1 MQNGEQRQQA
11 SGPVTTLLPPP
22 KALDTTGDVWRS
34 WKTWR
39 QEFELFAT
47 ATYLNQQPKEVQAAT
62 FLMIIGEDARKT
74 YSTLD
79 FATDEEKSD
88 VEVLK
93 MKFEAFY
100 KPALNLAYHEF
111 RFGKCDQKDG
121 ESFNDWLT
129 DLRVLAK
136 SCEFG
141 QLEERMLRSRII
153 LGIRDKKLQEKLI
166 SENASFTKTVEMCRS
181 REHGKEQ
188 CEEIQARPKSD
199 YAAEMNALSEAKGQ
213 RCTKCA
219 KVHQTDRVCPA
230 KGRTCR
236 KCGGR
241 NHFAIACK
249 KMQKRFHSK
258 EHAVAS
264 VDAEE
269 GDFWLETLSH
279 ARGKDDRWTATVEI
293 EGKPIFCK
301 LDTGATC
308 SVIARSQ
315 LQKITNK
322 QPLDCNVVLN
332 TFFGF
337 QKKATK
343 QVRLEVATR
352 ESKILT
358 EFFVVDDEIAVTLSG
373 TVAEELGLLQR
384 VCSVDQIELYGTAK
398 PYEDVFEGLGQLEG
412 IVYHLKLKPGSQG
425 VVKPARRIPIALQ
438 SKVKAELDR
447 METAGVIVKVTE
459 PTEWASNMVVVTK
472 GEKVR
477 ICLDPSDL
485 NKALLREH
493 YPMPTLEDIAPSIS
507 GAQYF
512 TTLDAA
518 SGFWQI
524 KLDKES
530 SKICT
535 MCTPYGRYRFL
546 RMPFGIS
553 SAPEIFQRAMH
564 RVLEGL
570 EGVAVVMDDILVW
583 GRSREQHDANLEHVL
598 RRCREYKL
606 KLNRK
611 KCRFLQESVRYLG
624 HILTRDGLSLDP
636 QRLEDILQVQTPSNQ
651 KELQTFL
658 GMVNFVSRFIPNM
671 SDLTAPLREL
681 LKKNVAWLWEDRQDA
696 SFKAL
701 KEALATAP
709 VLSYYEKG
717 KPIRLSVDA
726 SQNGVGAVII
736 QDGHPLAYSS
746 RSLTETQQRYAQI
759 EKEML
764 AIVHGCERFR
774 DYLFG
779 QPEVVVESDHK
790 PLEII
795 FKKPLCQC
803 PLRLQRMRLS
813 LQRYPIVVKYTPGKQ
828 LFVADALSRS
838 PSQAIL
844 KEQCLNYQLNTIA
857 CLQVSDRRLSQVLQ
871 ETDQDPVMVKL
882 RQYASSQ
889 WPESKADVSSELRCY
904 WSFRDELHTQDGLV
918 FRSNRLIIPA
928 KMRSEVLACLHAAH
942 GGAEKMKARARAVL
956 FWPSI
961 NSDLEEVARRCE
973 TCQKHKPRNRRLPL
987 MNHEIPSLP
996 WEVVG
1001 ADICYHN
1008 ATEYLVVVDFY
1019 SFFFEI
1025 RPVKTTADKVI
1036 AAFADIFATHGFPQR
1051 LCTDNGPPFSSQDF
1065 REFVGKISLHHV
1077 RSSPYH
1083 PRSNGMAER
1092 AVQEAKK
1099 LLKRYRYG
1107 TVDFCAALLEWRN
1120 TPRDSY
1126 LKSPMQRLMGRN
1138 ARTLLPVTETHLR
1151 PQTIPPEE
1159 VQRRLHVIRS
1169 RQRSF
1174 YNRGTRPLP
1183 GLPEGSRVTVYN
1195 VPSKTWSPATV
1206 VKPANS
1212 PRAYI
1217 VETEDGLQLQRT
1229 REHLR
1234 LAPTPLVPPTQ
1245 EHQADVGPA
1254 EPQLRR
1260 SERNRRPPQR
1270 YPMPEL

>member
-658 GMVNFVSRFIPNM
+658 GMV
-671 SDLTAPLREL
+671 
-681 LKKNVAWLWEDRQDA
+681 
-696 SFKAL
+696 
-701 KEALATAP
+701 
-709 VLSYYEKG
+709 
-717 KPIRLSVDA
+717 
-726 SQNGVGAVII
+726 
-736 QDGHPLAYSS
+736 
-746 RSLTETQQRYAQI
+746 
-759 EKEML
+759 
-764 AIVHGCERFR
+764 
-774 DYLFG
+774 
-779 QPEVVVESDHK
+779 
-790 PLEII
+790 
-795 FKKPLCQC
+795 
-803 PLRLQRMRLS
+803 
-813 LQRYPIVVKYTPGKQ
+813 
-828 LFVADALSRS
+828 
-838 PSQAIL
+838 
-844 KEQCLNYQLNTIA
+844 
-857 CLQVSDRRLSQVLQ
+857 SDRRLSQVLQ

-1169 RQRSF
+1169 RQRSY

-1206 VKPANS
+1206 IKPANS

>member
-129 DLRVLAK
+129 DLR
-136 SCEFG
+136 
-141 QLEERMLRSRII
+141 
-153 LGIRDKKLQEKLI
+153 
-166 SENASFTKTVEMCRS
+166 
-181 REHGKEQ
+181 
-188 CEEIQARPKSD
+188 
-199 YAAEMNALSEAKGQ
+199 
-213 RCTKCA
+213 
-219 KVHQTDRVCPA
+219 
-230 KGRTCR
+230 
-236 KCGGR
+236 
-241 NHFAIACK
+241 
-249 KMQKRFHSK
+249 
-258 EHAVAS
+258 
-264 VDAEE
+264 
-269 GDFWLETLSH
+269 
-279 ARGKDDRWTATVEI
+279 
-293 EGKPIFCK
+293 

-472 GEKVR
+472 GEK
-477 ICLDPSDL
+477 
-485 NKALLREH
+485 
-493 YPMPTLEDIAPSIS
+493 
-507 GAQYF
+507 
-512 TTLDAA
+512 
-518 SGFWQI
+518 
-524 KLDKES
+524 
-530 SKICT
+530 
-535 MCTPYGRYRFL
+535 
-546 RMPFGIS
+546 
-553 SAPEIFQRAMH
+553 
-564 RVLEGL
+564 
-570 EGVAVVMDDILVW
+570 
-583 GRSREQHDANLEHVL
+583 
-598 RRCREYKL
+598 
-606 KLNRK
+606 
-611 KCRFLQESVRYLG
+611 ESVRYLG

-658 GMVNFVSRFIPNM
+658 GM
-671 SDLTAPLREL
+671 
-681 LKKNVAWLWEDRQDA
+681 
-696 SFKAL
+696 
-701 KEALATAP
+701 
-709 VLSYYEKG
+709 
-717 KPIRLSVDA
+717 
-726 SQNGVGAVII
+726 
-736 QDGHPLAYSS
+736 
-746 RSLTETQQRYAQI
+746 
-759 EKEML
+759 
-764 AIVHGCERFR
+764 
-774 DYLFG
+774 
-779 QPEVVVESDHK
+779 
-790 PLEII
+790 
-795 FKKPLCQC
+795 
-803 PLRLQRMRLS
+803 
-813 LQRYPIVVKYTPGKQ
+813 
-828 LFVADALSRS
+828 
-838 PSQAIL
+838 
-844 KEQCLNYQLNTIA
+844 
-857 CLQVSDRRLSQVLQ
+857 VSDRRLSQVLQ

-1051 LCTDNGPPFSSQDF
+1051 LCTDNGPPFSSQT
-1065 REFVGKISLHHV
+1065 FVNLS
-1077 RSSPYH
+1077 
-1083 PRSNGMAER
+1083 
-1092 AVQEAKK
+1092 
-1099 LLKRYRYG
+1099 
-1107 TVDFCAALLEWRN
+1107 
-1120 TPRDSY
+1120 
-1126 LKSPMQRLMGRN
+1126 RLMGRN

-1169 RQRSF
+1169 RQRSY

-1183 GLPEGSRVTVYN
+1183 GLPEGSSVTVYN

-1206 VKPANS
+1206 IKPANS

>member
-472 GEKVR
+472 GEK
-477 ICLDPSDL
+477 
-485 NKALLREH
+485 
-493 YPMPTLEDIAPSIS
+493 
-507 GAQYF
+507 
-512 TTLDAA
+512 
-518 SGFWQI
+518 
-524 KLDKES
+524 
-530 SKICT
+530 
-535 MCTPYGRYRFL
+535 
-546 RMPFGIS
+546 
-553 SAPEIFQRAMH
+553 
-564 RVLEGL
+564 
-570 EGVAVVMDDILVW
+570 
-583 GRSREQHDANLEHVL
+583 
-598 RRCREYKL
+598 
-606 KLNRK
+606 
-611 KCRFLQESVRYLG
+611 ESVRYLG

-658 GMVNFVSRFIPNM
+658 GM
-671 SDLTAPLREL
+671 
-681 LKKNVAWLWEDRQDA
+681 
-696 SFKAL
+696 
-701 KEALATAP
+701 
-709 VLSYYEKG
+709 
-717 KPIRLSVDA
+717 
-726 SQNGVGAVII
+726 
-736 QDGHPLAYSS
+736 
-746 RSLTETQQRYAQI
+746 
-759 EKEML
+759 
-764 AIVHGCERFR
+764 
-774 DYLFG
+774 
-779 QPEVVVESDHK
+779 
-790 PLEII
+790 
-795 FKKPLCQC
+795 
-803 PLRLQRMRLS
+803 
-813 LQRYPIVVKYTPGKQ
+813 
-828 LFVADALSRS
+828 
-838 PSQAIL
+838 
-844 KEQCLNYQLNTIA
+844 
-857 CLQVSDRRLSQVLQ
+857 VSDRRLSQVLQ

>member
-22 KALDTTGDVWRS
+22 KAMDTTGDVWRS

-199 YAAEMNALSEAKGQ
+199 YAAEMNALSEAK
-213 RCTKCA
+213 
-219 KVHQTDRVCPA
+219 
-230 KGRTCR
+230 
-236 KCGGR
+236 
-241 NHFAIACK
+241 
-249 KMQKRFHSK
+249 
-258 EHAVAS
+258 
-264 VDAEE
+264 
-269 GDFWLETLSH
+269 
-279 ARGKDDRWTATVEI
+279 
-293 EGKPIFCK
+293 
-301 LDTGATC
+301 
-308 SVIARSQ
+308 ARSQ

-322 QPLDCNVVLN
+322 QPLDCNFVLN

-472 GEKVR
+472 GEK
-477 ICLDPSDL
+477 
-485 NKALLREH
+485 
-493 YPMPTLEDIAPSIS
+493 
-507 GAQYF
+507 
-512 TTLDAA
+512 
-518 SGFWQI
+518 
-524 KLDKES
+524 
-530 SKICT
+530 
-535 MCTPYGRYRFL
+535 
-546 RMPFGIS
+546 
-553 SAPEIFQRAMH
+553 
-564 RVLEGL
+564 
-570 EGVAVVMDDILVW
+570 
-583 GRSREQHDANLEHVL
+583 
-598 RRCREYKL
+598 
-606 KLNRK
+606 
-611 KCRFLQESVRYLG
+611 ESVRYLG

-658 GMVNFVSRFIPNM
+658 GM
-671 SDLTAPLREL
+671 
-681 LKKNVAWLWEDRQDA
+681 
-696 SFKAL
+696 
-701 KEALATAP
+701 
-709 VLSYYEKG
+709 
-717 KPIRLSVDA
+717 
-726 SQNGVGAVII
+726 
-736 QDGHPLAYSS
+736 
-746 RSLTETQQRYAQI
+746 
-759 EKEML
+759 
-764 AIVHGCERFR
+764 
-774 DYLFG
+774 
-779 QPEVVVESDHK
+779 
-790 PLEII
+790 
-795 FKKPLCQC
+795 
-803 PLRLQRMRLS
+803 
-813 LQRYPIVVKYTPGKQ
+813 
-828 LFVADALSRS
+828 
-838 PSQAIL
+838 
-844 KEQCLNYQLNTIA
+844 
-857 CLQVSDRRLSQVLQ
+857 VSDRRLSQVLQ

-973 TCQKHKPRNRRLPL
+973 TCQKHKPRNLRLPL

-1159 VQRRLHVIRS
+1159 VQRRLHVIRR

>member
-384 VCSVDQIELYGTAK
+384 VCSVDQLELYGTAK

-472 GEKVR
+472 GEK
-477 ICLDPSDL
+477 
-485 NKALLREH
+485 
-493 YPMPTLEDIAPSIS
+493 
-507 GAQYF
+507 
-512 TTLDAA
+512 
-518 SGFWQI
+518 
-524 KLDKES
+524 
-530 SKICT
+530 
-535 MCTPYGRYRFL
+535 
-546 RMPFGIS
+546 
-553 SAPEIFQRAMH
+553 
-564 RVLEGL
+564 
-570 EGVAVVMDDILVW
+570 
-583 GRSREQHDANLEHVL
+583 
-598 RRCREYKL
+598 
-606 KLNRK
+606 
-611 KCRFLQESVRYLG
+611 ESVRYLG

-658 GMVNFVSRFIPNM
+658 GM
-671 SDLTAPLREL
+671 
-681 LKKNVAWLWEDRQDA
+681 
-696 SFKAL
+696 
-701 KEALATAP
+701 
-709 VLSYYEKG
+709 
-717 KPIRLSVDA
+717 
-726 SQNGVGAVII
+726 
-736 QDGHPLAYSS
+736 
-746 RSLTETQQRYAQI
+746 
-759 EKEML
+759 
-764 AIVHGCERFR
+764 
-774 DYLFG
+774 
-779 QPEVVVESDHK
+779 
-790 PLEII
+790 
-795 FKKPLCQC
+795 
-803 PLRLQRMRLS
+803 
-813 LQRYPIVVKYTPGKQ
+813 
-828 LFVADALSRS
+828 
-838 PSQAIL
+838 
-844 KEQCLNYQLNTIA
+844 
-857 CLQVSDRRLSQVLQ
+857 VSDRRLSQVLQ

-1107 TVDFCAALLEWRN
+1107 TVDFCAALLEWRKHSS
-1120 TPRDSY
+1120 RFLFEIS
-1126 LKSPMQRLMGRN
+1126 N
-1138 ARTLLPVTETHLR
+1138 AETHG
-1151 PQTIPPEE
+1151 PKCEDAAASHGNP
-1159 VQRRLHVIRS
+1159 
-1169 RQRSF
+1169 
-1174 YNRGTRPLP
+1174 
-1183 GLPEGSRVTVYN
+1183 
-1195 VPSKTWSPATV
+1195 PAT
-1206 VKPANS
+1206 ADHTARGGS
-1212 PRAYI
+1212 TAAPR
-1217 VETEDGLQLQRT
+1217 
-1229 REHLR
+1229 
-1234 LAPTPLVPPTQ
+1234 
-1245 EHQADVGPA
+1245 HQK
-1254 EPQLRR
+1254 
-1260 SERNRRPPQR
+1260 
-1270 YPMPEL
+1270 

>member
-472 GEKVR
+472 GEK
-477 ICLDPSDL
+477 
-485 NKALLREH
+485 
-493 YPMPTLEDIAPSIS
+493 
-507 GAQYF
+507 
-512 TTLDAA
+512 
-518 SGFWQI
+518 
-524 KLDKES
+524 
-530 SKICT
+530 
-535 MCTPYGRYRFL
+535 
-546 RMPFGIS
+546 
-553 SAPEIFQRAMH
+553 
-564 RVLEGL
+564 
-570 EGVAVVMDDILVW
+570 
-583 GRSREQHDANLEHVL
+583 
-598 RRCREYKL
+598 
-606 KLNRK
+606 
-611 KCRFLQESVRYLG
+611 ESVRYLG

>member
-472 GEKVR
+472 GEK
-477 ICLDPSDL
+477 
-485 NKALLREH
+485 
-493 YPMPTLEDIAPSIS
+493 
-507 GAQYF
+507 
-512 TTLDAA
+512 
-518 SGFWQI
+518 
-524 KLDKES
+524 
-530 SKICT
+530 
-535 MCTPYGRYRFL
+535 
-546 RMPFGIS
+546 
-553 SAPEIFQRAMH
+553 
-564 RVLEGL
+564 
-570 EGVAVVMDDILVW
+570 
-583 GRSREQHDANLEHVL
+583 
-598 RRCREYKL
+598 
-606 KLNRK
+606 
-611 KCRFLQESVRYLG
+611 ESVRYLG

-658 GMVNFVSRFIPNM
+658 GM
-671 SDLTAPLREL
+671 
-681 LKKNVAWLWEDRQDA
+681 
-696 SFKAL
+696 
-701 KEALATAP
+701 
-709 VLSYYEKG
+709 
-717 KPIRLSVDA
+717 
-726 SQNGVGAVII
+726 
-736 QDGHPLAYSS
+736 
-746 RSLTETQQRYAQI
+746 
-759 EKEML
+759 
-764 AIVHGCERFR
+764 
-774 DYLFG
+774 
-779 QPEVVVESDHK
+779 
-790 PLEII
+790 
-795 FKKPLCQC
+795 
-803 PLRLQRMRLS
+803 
-813 LQRYPIVVKYTPGKQ
+813 
-828 LFVADALSRS
+828 
-838 PSQAIL
+838 
-844 KEQCLNYQLNTIA
+844 
-857 CLQVSDRRLSQVLQ
+857 VSDRRLSQVLQ

-904 WSFRDELHTQDGLV
+904 WSFRDELHTQDGL
-918 FRSNRLIIPA
+918 
-928 KMRSEVLACLHAAH
+928 
-942 GGAEKMKARARAVL
+942 
-956 FWPSI
+956 
-961 NSDLEEVARRCE
+961 
-973 TCQKHKPRNRRLPL
+973 
-987 MNHEIPSLP
+987 
-996 WEVVG
+996 
-1001 ADICYHN
+1001 
-1008 ATEYLVVVDFY
+1008 
-1019 SFFFEI
+1019 
-1025 RPVKTTADKVI
+1025 
-1036 AAFADIFATHGFPQR
+1036 
-1051 LCTDNGPPFSSQDF
+1051 
-1065 REFVGKISLHHV
+1065 
-1077 RSSPYH
+1077 
-1083 PRSNGMAER
+1083 
-1092 AVQEAKK
+1092 
-1099 LLKRYRYG
+1099 
-1107 TVDFCAALLEWRN
+1107 
-1120 TPRDSY
+1120 
-1126 LKSPMQRLMGRN
+1126 RLMGRN

-1169 RQRSF
+1169 RQRSY

-1183 GLPEGSRVTVYN
+1183 GLPEGSSVTVYN

-1206 VKPANS
+1206 IKPANS

>member
-129 DLRVLAK
+129 DLR
-136 SCEFG
+136 
-141 QLEERMLRSRII
+141 
-153 LGIRDKKLQEKLI
+153 
-166 SENASFTKTVEMCRS
+166 
-181 REHGKEQ
+181 
-188 CEEIQARPKSD
+188 
-199 YAAEMNALSEAKGQ
+199 
-213 RCTKCA
+213 
-219 KVHQTDRVCPA
+219 
-230 KGRTCR
+230 
-236 KCGGR
+236 
-241 NHFAIACK
+241 
-249 KMQKRFHSK
+249 
-258 EHAVAS
+258 
-264 VDAEE
+264 
-269 GDFWLETLSH
+269 
-279 ARGKDDRWTATVEI
+279 
-293 EGKPIFCK
+293 
-301 LDTGATC
+301 
-308 SVIARSQ
+308 
-315 LQKITNK
+315 
-322 QPLDCNVVLN
+322 
-332 TFFGF
+332 
-337 QKKATK
+337 KKATK

-472 GEKVR
+472 GEK
-477 ICLDPSDL
+477 
-485 NKALLREH
+485 
-493 YPMPTLEDIAPSIS
+493 
-507 GAQYF
+507 
-512 TTLDAA
+512 
-518 SGFWQI
+518 
-524 KLDKES
+524 
-530 SKICT
+530 
-535 MCTPYGRYRFL
+535 
-546 RMPFGIS
+546 
-553 SAPEIFQRAMH
+553 
-564 RVLEGL
+564 
-570 EGVAVVMDDILVW
+570 
-583 GRSREQHDANLEHVL
+583 
-598 RRCREYKL
+598 
-606 KLNRK
+606 
-611 KCRFLQESVRYLG
+611 ESVRYLG

-658 GMVNFVSRFIPNM
+658 GM
-671 SDLTAPLREL
+671 
-681 LKKNVAWLWEDRQDA
+681 
-696 SFKAL
+696 
-701 KEALATAP
+701 
-709 VLSYYEKG
+709 
-717 KPIRLSVDA
+717 
-726 SQNGVGAVII
+726 
-736 QDGHPLAYSS
+736 
-746 RSLTETQQRYAQI
+746 
-759 EKEML
+759 
-764 AIVHGCERFR
+764 
-774 DYLFG
+774 
-779 QPEVVVESDHK
+779 
-790 PLEII
+790 
-795 FKKPLCQC
+795 
-803 PLRLQRMRLS
+803 
-813 LQRYPIVVKYTPGKQ
+813 
-828 LFVADALSRS
+828 
-838 PSQAIL
+838 
-844 KEQCLNYQLNTIA
+844 
-857 CLQVSDRRLSQVLQ
+857 VSDRRLSQVLQ

-1169 RQRSF
+1169 RQRSY

-1195 VPSKTWSPATV
+1195 VPSKTWFPATV
-1206 VKPANS
+1206 IKPANS